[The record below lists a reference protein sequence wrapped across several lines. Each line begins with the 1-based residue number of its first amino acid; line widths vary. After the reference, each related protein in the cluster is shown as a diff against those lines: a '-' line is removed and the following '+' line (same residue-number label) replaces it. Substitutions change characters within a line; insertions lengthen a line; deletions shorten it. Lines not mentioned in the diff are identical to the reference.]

1 MPSQEGT
8 KKKAWGFSLWVS
20 SLSLKALPGVTSS
33 EADPFL
39 PWHPLCHTRLCH
51 VLIPYGVG
59 TGKAAL
65 QDTAW
70 NEVFRP
76 AWPSRHPENPS
87 GRSQEDGEP
96 EAAGGRT
103 APSTAH
109 APPPAATREGPA
121 PPQVSRRRRLCDV
134 VPEAARAA
142 RGGSR
147 SRLPFAAGPPLEEL
161 TYWSFPVSLRFCQN
175 TGVKRRRQDIA
186 PGSPQFWDVCTSPC
200 TSRGPDRERGKAR
213 CPGQLLAPPVWA
225 QCLPPDVLVTHVDR
239 AGEGQCGVWGAPAL
253 PPEDRSDAEGLFPWH
268 RTRENV
274 ASLPTTLPVLVAVR
288 SAGAQLRGEGG
299 RVQGAHGGIAV
310 RSTKMQK
317 GTVHG
322 ASGPTSLSTHGGLD
336 SRRVPDGGE
345 VSEVRGR
352 RGPVQ
357 GRAFLPGPPVRERGL
372 RLLFL

>member
-1 MPSQEGT
+1 MKTTKGNHGPRQTLLQNLIIRGPAGHLLCPIWSDPSRGGQAMPSQEGT

-70 NEVFRP
+70 KEVFRP

-87 GRSQEDGEP
+87 GRSQEDREP
-96 EAAGGRT
+96 EGAGART

-109 APPPAATREGPA
+109 APPPAETREGPA

-147 SRLPFAAGPPLEEL
+147 SRLPFAAGPPLEGAAIPRL
-161 TYWSFPVSLRFCQN
+161 LGRLRNQ
-175 TGVKRRRQDIA
+175 GPERRR
-186 PGSPQFWDVCTSPC
+186 
-200 TSRGPDRERGKAR
+200 
-213 CPGQLLAPPVWA
+213 
-225 QCLPPDVLVTHVDR
+225 
-239 AGEGQCGVWGAPAL
+239 
-253 PPEDRSDAEGLFPWH
+253 EDFACSGL
-268 RTRENV
+268 
-274 ASLPTTLPVLVAVR
+274 S
-288 SAGAQLRGEGG
+288 SAGWI
-299 RVQGAHGGIAV
+299 RVP
-310 RSTKMQK
+310 
-317 GTVHG
+317 G
-322 ASGPTSLSTHGGLD
+322 ASPAQRLGG
-336 SRRVPDGGE
+336 
-345 VSEVRGR
+345 
-352 RGPVQ
+352 
-357 GRAFLPGPPVRERGL
+357 
-372 RLLFL
+372 